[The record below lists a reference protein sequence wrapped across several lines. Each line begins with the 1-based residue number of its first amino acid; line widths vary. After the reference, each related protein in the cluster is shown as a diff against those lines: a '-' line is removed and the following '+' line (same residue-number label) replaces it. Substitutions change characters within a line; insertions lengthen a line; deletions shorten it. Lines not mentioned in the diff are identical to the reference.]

1 MIKEL
6 LEKAFFLAG
15 NGLSIFY
22 TQEEIKHAKEKI
34 FEIIKTTNE

>member
-1 MIKEL
+1 MLKEL

-22 TQEEIKHAKEKI
+22 TQDEIKEAKEKI
-34 FEIIKTTNE
+34 FANLKTTNE